1 MKRTYGF
8 VILAA
13 ALLMACGNDGL
24 GPQSGPLRLEAA
36 VGWSSLRLGDTTSLV
51 FRLRNVGNES
61 LVLTFSNTCQILPY
75 ITISDQVVYPSG
87 GAWGCFDAL
96 TSLTL
101 APGAERVTSVL
112 VRGGA
117 QGTYPA
123 VRLLPGQYFAYAR
136 LEHRDFP
143 LPSVR
148 VSFRVD

>member
-1 MKRTYGF
+1 MLLVRKEASPMKRTYGF

-75 ITISDQVVYPSG
+75 ITISDQVVYPSR
-87 GAWGCFDAL
+87 GAL
-96 TSLTL
+96 
-101 APGAERVTSVL
+101 
-112 VRGGA
+112 
-117 QGTYPA
+117 
-123 VRLLPGQYFAYAR
+123 
-136 LEHRDFP
+136 
-143 LPSVR
+143 
-148 VSFRVD
+148 